1 MTQKLL
7 RLPAVKSLTGFSRSS
22 IYLKISEGSFP
33 KPVCIGKRAVAWI
46 ESEVYDWISKTI
58 RNSRTESKGGKDV
71 N

>member
-33 KPVCIGKRAVAWI
+33 KPIFIGKRAVAWI
-46 ESEVYDWISKTI
+46 ESEVCDWINQTI
-58 RNSRTESKGGKDV
+58 RNSRTGSKGERDV